1 MKTSLPP
8 LIFAVLLTACSSKE
22 PEKVKAQS
30 IVATEENR
38 KEMQKE
44 LKSVDVEEEKRRKSF
59 SRIAFDRLEHDYGN
73 IMADAD
79 YTTSFEF
86 ENTGEKP
93 LLIYDVKTSCGC
105 TVPNWNKNPI
115 PPGGR
120 EKIKVTFHPKENQ
133 LGIEHKSV
141 TVISNTDPGVTVLT
155 IKAKVSAK
163 NKV

>member
-44 LKSVDVEEEKRRKSF
+44 LKSVDVEEEERRKSF
-59 SRIAFDRLEHDYGN
+59 SRIAFERLEHDYGN
-73 IMADAD
+73 ITADAD
-79 YTTSFEF
+79 YSTSFAF
-86 ENTGEKP
+86 ENTGDKP
-93 LLIYDVKTSCGC
+93 LLIYEVKTSCGC
-105 TVPNWNKNPI
+105 TVPNWNKKPI

-120 EKIKVTFHPKENQ
+120 DQIKVTFHPKEHQ
-133 LGIEHKSV
+133 LGLDHKSV
-141 TVISNTDPGVTVLT
+141 TVISNTDPGFTVLT
-155 IKAKVSAK
+155 IKANVSVK
-163 NKV
+163 K